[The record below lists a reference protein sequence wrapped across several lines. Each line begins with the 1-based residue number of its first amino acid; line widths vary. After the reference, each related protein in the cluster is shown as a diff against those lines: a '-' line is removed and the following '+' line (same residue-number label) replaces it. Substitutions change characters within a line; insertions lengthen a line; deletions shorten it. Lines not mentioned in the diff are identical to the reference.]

1 MCYQTFKSVLIAFLF
16 LWLNSCSGA
25 PQPSGHNVT
34 VPLNINETVTSTDTV
49 AEPINLNNCGGSA
62 NVEQVSERSQTISV
76 EGTAQLGVS
85 IELAQ
90 ASVAGKYVTS
100 NTVRKSQTV
109 IAPPGTN
116 MKFVLLWTEQV
127 NEGTVT
133 ANGYSGYATYHVSVP
148 ISVEQVSAEDLG
160 CPNSSTDQPIAGNTL
175 ESPTQVVMPTATLLI
190 IPTSTPSGPT
200 IAASDTWSQ
209 DGIDVFLDQLRVNT
223 DGISGYVVVSNQT
236 GQSLMFDVDSR
247 NFSLTD
253 NLGNLGDLYLRNRI
267 FDIQQ
272 ILIAGDGASKLE
284 AGEKMSIDMTFT
296 GLNFGNSS
304 VTYAVLAIKEL
315 SRATNVRWQIVI
327 PH

>member
-209 DGIDVFLDQLRVNT
+209 DGIDVFLDQLRVNS